1 MSYVVHF
8 NLIEGKNM
16 PAMDVG
22 LFSSSSDLYVITHV
36 GSNSH
41 KSKIIMKSLKPIWN
55 EKFSIKFNN
64 LNDEAIFQV
73 FGKVF
78 KFKNKKI
85 MTHFL
90 KTTL

>member
-8 NLIEGKNM
+8 TLIEGKNM
-16 PAMDVG
+16 PAMDIG
-22 LFSSSSDLYVITHV
+22 GSSDLYVITHV

-41 KSKIIMKSLKPIWN
+41 KSKVIMTSLKPIWN

-73 FGKVF
+73 FGK
-78 KFKNKKI
+78 I
-85 MTHFL
+85 
-90 KTTL
+90 